1 MPSEDIRDLLG
12 RYATGTLSETERQRL
27 FDAALDDQELFEE
40 LARELQLKQLLDEP
54 GARDRMIRAL
64 EPPRRR
70 RWILVLA
77 PIAASLAILLAILM
91 MRPAPKP
98 VQIAA
103 IESVNQPKPAEPVN
117 QPKPPAEP
125 EPVVSPVRM
134 KQEVAPQ
141 PPAAAPQPEERK
153 AKDAAKKADAVE
165 SASAVDGDTVQLD
178 EKKVAAPAPA
188 AAPIQQRAL
197 DQQAPGGPKQSAL
210 QNARQAA
217 GRAFGGT
224 AGSTILPSFGF
235 HYSVATKGHL
245 IIVPL
250 ADGYLS
256 IKTNDG
262 AILAA
267 QKPIAAAITIDIPVP
282 DAATS
287 VAVVFKTTATAAEA
301 PAVSRDA
308 AEATVQGATVAAV
321 TIQLKK

>member
-27 FDAALDDQELFEE
+27 FDAALDDQELFEQ

-70 RWILVLA
+70 LSWILVLA
-77 PIAASLAILLAILM
+77 PIAASLAVLLAIYM

-103 IESVNQPKPAEPVN
+103 VEPAPTTVIEPANQPNPSGV
-117 QPKPPAEP
+117 
-125 EPVVSPVRM
+125 PVRM
-134 KQEVAPQ
+134 RQEVAP
-141 PPAAAPQPEERK
+141 PTEPRK
-153 AKDAAKKADAVE
+153 AKDAAKKAEPGDAA
-165 SASAVDGDTVQLD
+165 SASEADTVQLD
-178 EKKVAAPAPA
+178 EKKVAA
-188 AAPIQQRAL
+188 QQRAFA
-197 DQQAPGGPKQSAL
+197 QQAPAGPH
-210 QNARQAA
+210 QNA
-217 GRAFGGT
+217 
-224 AGSTILPSFGF
+224 AGSPVGSTVLPAFGF

-287 VAVVFKTTATAAEA
+287 VAVVFTTTPAAADA

-308 AEATVQGATVAAV
+308 PEATVQGATIAAV

>member
-27 FDAALDDQELFEE
+27 FDAALDDQDLFEE
-40 LARELQLKQLLDEP
+40 LARELQLKQLLEEP

-64 EPPRRR
+64 DPPRRR

-103 IESVNQPKPAEPVN
+103 IEPVN

-125 EPVVSPVRM
+125 VPVAAPVRM
-134 KQEVAPQ
+134 KQEVAP
-141 PPAAAPQPEERK
+141 PPPPAAPQPEKRK
-153 AKDAAKKADAVE
+153 AKDASKQADAVE
-165 SASAVDGDTVQLD
+165 AASAAEGDAVQLD

-188 AAPIQQRAL
+188 PAPIQQRAF
-197 DQQAPGGPKQSAL
+197 DQQAPGGPKQSSL

-224 AGSTILPSFGF
+224 VGGTILPVFGF

-267 QKPIAAAITIDIPVP
+267 RQRLAAAITVDIPVP
-282 DAATS
+282 EAATS
-287 VAVVFKTTATAAEA
+287 VAVVFTTTATAADA

-308 AEATVQGATVAAV
+308 PEATVQGATVAAV

>member
-1 MPSEDIRDLLG
+1 
-12 RYATGTLSETERQRL
+12 
-27 FDAALDDQELFEE
+27 
-40 LARELQLKQLLDEP
+40 
-54 GARDRMIRAL
+54 
-64 EPPRRR
+64 
-70 RWILVLA
+70 
-77 PIAASLAILLAILM
+77 M

-103 IESVNQPKPAEPVN
+103 VEPAPTTVIEPANQPNPSGV
-117 QPKPPAEP
+117 
-125 EPVVSPVRM
+125 PVRM
-134 KQEVAPQ
+134 RQEVAPQ
-141 PPAAAPQPEERK
+141 TEPRK
-153 AKDAAKKADAVE
+153 AKDAAKKAEPGDAA
-165 SASAVDGDTVQLD
+165 SASEADTVQLD

-188 AAPIQQRAL
+188 PPPLQQRAFT
-197 DQQAPGGPKQSAL
+197 QQAPAGPNQNAV

-217 GRAFGGT
+217 GRALGGT
-224 AGSTILPSFGF
+224 AVDTVLPVFGF

-287 VAVVFKTTATAAEA
+287 VAVVFTTTPTSADA

-308 AEATVQGATVAAV
+308 PEATVQGATTAAV